1 MIHGLV
7 PLFGLR
13 CSFVACSAK
22 PVKRILQGLH
32 IFFILCIFWLDRRCN
47 ARLSHTMTLTRYLEK
62 RGATMRLAE
71 KLGVSP
77 STVFRWGQRRVP
89 AERLP
94 EVSRATGIPARVL
107 RPDLAQAMKRK
118 RRDD

>member
-1 MIHGLV
+1 M
-7 PLFGLR
+7 FGLR
-13 CSFVACSAK
+13 CSFVAHSAK
-22 PVKRILQGLH
+22 PVKRILQGLQV
-32 IFFILCIFWLDRRCN
+32 FFVLCIFYLDRRN
-47 ARLSHTMTLTRYLEK
+47 HARIFPTMTLNRYLEK

-77 STVFRWGQRRVP
+77 STVLRWGQRRVP

>member
-1 MIHGLV
+1 VV

-32 IFFILCIFWLDRRCN
+32 IFFILCIFWLDRRRN